1 MLVGLI
7 QHVRRH
13 RTSGANATYAE
24 FTTKMGAN
32 VPIGRIGKA
41 EEFAAMACFLCSDLA
56 GFTTGTAI
64 NMDGGASPVV

>member
-1 MLVGLI
+1 
-7 QHVRRH
+7 
-13 RTSGANATYAE
+13 
-24 FTTKMGAN
+24 MGAN
-32 VPIGRIGKA
+32 VPLGRIGKA